1 MVVLS
6 AEVNKLYLYWNSWYL
21 LGGSSVLTNNLNCAL
36 LEDFCEICFFFL
48 EKINI
53 PPTWWHARHQHR
65 QLVQAAHPL
74 SLLPATS
81 PLTLMLPRKSTNTR
95 ITFSLSLTS
104 PIRKSIGRPSGRTNR
119 SSFIKVGFLVETSVM
134 GKNCACVKL
143 YLICPTPVK
152 EARARVWSYVL
163 SAYAHMTELWACK
176 NEQDEPYSS

>member
-1 MVVLS
+1 MVALS
-6 AEVNKLYLYWNSWYL
+6 AEVITSSTCIGIADIYWE
-21 LGGSSVLTNNLNCAL
+21 GAQSSPTTLIVHFLKISV
-36 LEDFCEICFFFL
+36 EFFSSF
-48 EKINI
+48 IFI

-134 GKNCACVKL
+134 GIKL
-143 YLICPTPVK
+143 SMCETIFDLSYAGKGGKSKGVILCIV
-152 EARARVWSYVL
+152 RVR
-163 SAYAHMTELWACK
+163 
-176 NEQDEPYSS
+176 

>member
-1 MVVLS
+1 MVALS
-6 AEVNKLYLYWNSWYL
+6 AEVITSSTCIGIADIYWE
-21 LGGSSVLTNNLNCAL
+21 GAQSSPTTLNLIVH
-36 LEDFCEICFFFL
+36 FFFFFL
-48 EKINI
+48 EKRNI

-65 QLVQAAHPL
+65 QLVQAARPL
-74 SLLPATS
+74 SLPPATS

-143 YLICPTPVK
+143 YLICPTLVK
-152 EARARVWSYVL
+152 EARARVWSCVL
-163 SAYAHMTELWACK
+163 CEYAQMTELWAFK
-176 NEQDEPYSS
+176 NE